1 MRIQSAEMLEVDKI
15 VGVNRYIRIY
25 INMSIKDE
33 QTIYEYEELL
43 FNINDDNEYVSNRV
57 AKVKANLY
65 KELRKSEYPPVEEYI
80 DAVVKGDTVA
90 INEYIS
96 KCLEIKV
103 KYPKESKC

>member
-1 MRIQSAEMLEVDKI
+1 MRIQSAEMLEVDEI

-57 AKVKANLY
+57 AKVKTNLY
-65 KELRKSEYPPVEEYI
+65 KELRKSEYPSMEEYL
-80 DAVVKGDTVA
+80 DAIVKGDVEA
-90 INEYIS
+90 EEVYKA
-96 KCLEIKV
+96 KCLAVKA
-103 KYPKESKC
+103 KYPKANL

>member
-1 MRIQSAEMLEVDKI
+1 MRIQSAEMLEVDEI

-25 INMSIKDE
+25 INTSIKDE
-33 QTIYEYEELL
+33 QTMYEYEELL
-43 FNINDDNEYVSNRV
+43 FSINDDTEYISNRV
-57 AKVKANLY
+57 VKVKANLY
-65 KELRKSEYPPVEEYI
+65 KELRKAEYPPMEEYI
-80 DAVVKGDTVA
+80 DAVVKDDTVA

>member
-1 MRIQSAEMLEVDKI
+1 MRIQSAEMLEVDEI

-57 AKVKANLY
+57 VKVKANLY
-65 KELRKSEYPPVEEYI
+65 KELRKAEYPPMEEYI
-80 DAVVKGDTVA
+80 DAVVKGDVEA
-90 INEYIS
+90 EKVYKA
-96 KCLEIKV
+96 KCIAVKA
-103 KYPKESKC
+103 KYPMANL

>member
-1 MRIQSAEMLEVDKI
+1 MRIQSAEMLEVDEI

-57 AKVKANLY
+57 AKVKTNLY
-65 KELRKSEYPPVEEYI
+65 KELRKSEYPYMEEYL
-80 DAVVKGDTVA
+80 DAIVKGDVEA
-90 INEYIS
+90 EKVYKA
-96 KCLEIKV
+96 KCLAVKA
-103 KYPKESKC
+103 KYPKANL

>member
-1 MRIQSAEMLEVDKI
+1 MRIQSAEMLEVDEI

-57 AKVKANLY
+57 AKVKTNLY
-65 KELRKSEYPPVEEYI
+65 KELRKPEYPPMEEYI

-96 KCLEIKV
+96 KCLEIKA

>member
-1 MRIQSAEMLEVDKI
+1 MRIQSAEMLEVDEI

-57 AKVKANLY
+57 VKVKANLY
-65 KELRKSEYPPVEEYI
+65 KELRKAEYPPMEEYI
-80 DAVVKGDTVA
+80 DAVVKGDVEA
-90 INEYIS
+90 EKVYKA
-96 KCLEIKV
+96 KCIAVKA
-103 KYPKESKC
+103 KYPKANL

>member
-1 MRIQSAEMLEVDKI
+1 MRIQSAEMLEVDEI

-57 AKVKANLY
+57 AKVKTNLY
-65 KELRKSEYPPVEEYI
+65 KELRKSEYPPMEEYI
-80 DAVVKGDTVA
+80 DAVVKGDVEA
-90 INEYIS
+90 EKVYKA
-96 KCLEIKV
+96 KCIAV
-103 KYPKESKC
+103 KAKYLKANL

>member
-1 MRIQSAEMLEVDKI
+1 MRIQSAEMLEVDEI

-57 AKVKANLY
+57 AKVKTNLY
-65 KELRKSEYPPVEEYI
+65 KELRKSEYPPMEEYI
-80 DAVVKGDTVA
+80 DAVIKGDVEA
-90 INEYIS
+90 EKVYKA
-96 KCLEIKV
+96 KCLAVKA
-103 KYPKESKC
+103 KYPKANL

>member
-1 MRIQSAEMLEVDKI
+1 MRIQSAEMLEVDEI

-65 KELRKSEYPPVEEYI
+65 KELRKSEYPPMEEYI

-90 INEYIS
+90 IDEYIA
-96 KCLEIKV
+96 KCLEIKT

>member
-1 MRIQSAEMLEVDKI
+1 MRIQSAEMLEVDEI

-57 AKVKANLY
+57 AKVKTNLY
-65 KELRKSEYPPVEEYI
+65 KELRKAEYPPMEEYI

>member
-1 MRIQSAEMLEVDKI
+1 MRIQSAEMLEVDEI

-43 FNINDDNEYVSNRV
+43 FSINDDNEYVSNRV
-57 AKVKANLY
+57 AKVKTNLY
-65 KELRKSEYPPVEEYI
+65 KELRKAEYPPMEEYI

>member
-1 MRIQSAEMLEVDKI
+1 MRIQSAEMLEVDEI

-57 AKVKANLY
+57 AKVKTNLY
-65 KELRKSEYPPVEEYI
+65 KELRKSEYPSMEEYI
-80 DAVVKGDTVA
+80 DAVIKGDVEA
-90 INEYIS
+90 EKVYKA
-96 KCLEIKV
+96 KCLAVKA
-103 KYPKESKC
+103 KYPKANL

>member
-1 MRIQSAEMLEVDKI
+1 MRIQSAEMLEVDEI

-57 AKVKANLY
+57 AKVKTNLY
-65 KELRKSEYPPVEEYI
+65 KELRKAEYPPMEGYI

>member
-1 MRIQSAEMLEVDKI
+1 MRIQSAEMLEVDEI

-57 AKVKANLY
+57 VKVKANLY
-65 KELRKSEYPPVEEYI
+65 KELRKAEYPPMEEYI
-80 DAVVKGDTVA
+80 DAVVKGDTVT

>member
-1 MRIQSAEMLEVDKI
+1 MRIQSAEMLEVDEI

-57 AKVKANLY
+57 AKVKTNLY
-65 KELRKSEYPPVEEYI
+65 KELRKSEYPPMEEYI
-80 DAVVKGDTVA
+80 DAVVKGDVEA
-90 INEYIS
+90 EKVYKA
-96 KCLEIKV
+96 KCLAVKA
-103 KYPKESKC
+103 KYPKANL

>member
-1 MRIQSAEMLEVDKI
+1 MRIQSAEMLEVDEI

-57 AKVKANLY
+57 AKVKTNLY
-65 KELRKSEYPPVEEYI
+65 KELRKSEYPSMEEYI

>member
-57 AKVKANLY
+57 AKVKTNLY
-65 KELRKSEYPPVEEYI
+65 KELRKSEYPPMEEYI

>member
-1 MRIQSAEMLEVDKI
+1 MRIQSAEMLEVDEI

-43 FNINDDNEYVSNRV
+43 FNINDDTEYISNRV

-65 KELRKSEYPPVEEYI
+65 KELRKAEYPPMEEYI
-80 DAVVKGDTVA
+80 DAVVKGDVEA
-90 INEYIS
+90 EKVYKA
-96 KCLEIKV
+96 KCLAVKA
-103 KYPKESKC
+103 KYPKANL

>member
-1 MRIQSAEMLEVDKI
+1 MRIQSAEMLEVDEI

-33 QTIYEYEELL
+33 QTMYEYEELL

-57 AKVKANLY
+57 AKVKTNLY
-65 KELRKSEYPPVEEYI
+65 KELRKAEYPPMEEYI